1 MSGYTR
7 LTLYESDHILS
18 EFANDNDEELRAEIR
33 YGHTGLLGRFTITKS
48 GNGFVLVFN
57 SLNNNYRGEINE
69 IKEPEDNEYR
79 FANITELKSFI
90 TEVINIIRTES
101 SATTY
106 GSDYGSDG
114 TGHGRKPKKSRK
126 GKKSGRK
133 SLKKSRKHRKTK
145 RHRRR

>member
-7 LTLYESDHILS
+7 LTLYGSDQILS

-33 YGHTGLLGRFTITKS
+33 YGRAGLLGRFTITKS
-48 GNGFVLVFN
+48 GDGFVLVFD

-69 IKEPEDNEYR
+69 IKEPEDNAYR
-79 FANITELKSFI
+79 FANLQELKSFI
-90 TEVINIIRTES
+90 TAAINIIRTES

-114 TGHGRKPKKSRK
+114 TGHGRKSKKSKKSRK
-126 GKKSGRK
+126 S
-133 SLKKSRKHRKTK
+133 RKTK
-145 RHRRR
+145 KSKRKASRKSRRHRR